1 MVSRFVRKVRTASGA
16 VAVQAV
22 TRRLSSAAPSLDAA
36 TEGVVCAALNALI
49 FSGDSGADAIA
60 TAARAHNITQAQVV
74 RAIDNRCPSL
84 KRIVP
89 PGG

>member
-1 MVSRFVRKVRTASGA
+1 
-16 VAVQAV
+16 
-22 TRRLSSAAPSLDAA
+22 
-36 TEGVVCAALNALI
+36 VCAALNALI